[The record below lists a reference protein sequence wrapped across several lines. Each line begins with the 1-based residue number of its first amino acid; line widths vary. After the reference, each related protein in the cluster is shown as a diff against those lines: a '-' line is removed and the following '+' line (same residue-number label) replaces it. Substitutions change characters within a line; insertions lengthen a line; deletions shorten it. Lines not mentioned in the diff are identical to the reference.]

1 MISLLNKYKKPIL
14 IVTVL
19 FFLGSIV
26 YLGLGAYSRTSNS
39 LVAAMVGSQ
48 PVTYRVLDR
57 VTNARITALRNQG
70 MDIDEDMTKL
80 LRQQFLAA
88 LISQEILNQAAAKA
102 GMAVSDYEVAYSIK
116 TSPLF
121 APNGNFDKNAYEH
134 AVKYS
139 FGMTPAEFEEELR
152 RGKLADR
159 FSTVLYSFYKLT
171 PQEIKDSYQLQHG
184 DLKDFEENKADFANQ
199 LLDTKM
205 GTAQLAFMDDFN
217 HKVKIQN
224 FLKD

>member
-1 MISLLNKYKKPIL
+1 
-14 IVTVL
+14 
-19 FFLGSIV
+19 
-26 YLGLGAYSRTSNS
+26 LGAYSRTGNS
-39 LVAAMVGSQ
+39 LVAAMVGSE

-57 VTNARITALRNQG
+57 VTNDRITVLRNQG
-70 MDIDEDMTKL
+70 MDIDENTTKL

-88 LISQEILNQAAAKA
+88 LISEEILNQAAKNA
-102 GMAVSDYEVAYSIK
+102 GMAVADYEIAYSIK

-139 FGMTPAEFEEELR
+139 FGMTPAEFEEQLR

-159 FSTVLYSFYKLT
+159 FRTVLYSFYKLT
-171 PQEIKDSYQLQHG
+171 PQEIKDSYLLQHG
-184 DLKDFEENKADFANQ
+184 NLKNFEENKADFAAQ
-199 LLDTKM
+199 LMDTKM
-205 GTAQLAFMDDFN
+205 STAQLAFMDDFN